1 MTKRT
6 QDLQIVE
13 NKQLKKDFFILEL
26 SSQDILPEILP
37 GQFAQVKVEGSP
49 ETFLRRPVSF
59 YDVDYSKNTLRL
71 LIQVVGKGTESLSR
85 MTAGEKLNLIY
96 PLGNAFT
103 MPSQGENCLL
113 VGGGVGIAPLLYFAK
128 RISRTGIKPDILL
141 GFRNRDRIIDYDE
154 FGEYGN
160 VQITTEDGSVG
171 EKGFV
176 TDHSILGKTRY
187 DRIYCCGP
195 DPMMKAVARYAKS
208 RVIFCE
214 VSLENLMACGFG
226 ICLCCIVDTVKGNIC
241 TCTEGPVFNIND
253 LKW

>member
-26 SSQDILPEILP
+26 FSPEKLPEILP
-37 GQFAQVKVEGSP
+37 GQFVQVRVEGSP

-71 LIQVVGKGTESLSR
+71 LIQVVGKGTEALSSI
-85 MTAGEKLNLIY
+85 TAGETLNLVY

-103 MPSQGENCLL
+103 MPSKGENCLL

-128 RISRTGIKPDILL
+128 SISKAGIKPDFLL

-154 FGEYGN
+154 FGEYGI
-160 VQITTEDGSVG
+160 VHITTEDGSIG

-176 TDHSILGKTRY
+176 TDHSILGKNRY

-195 DPMMKAVARYAKS
+195 DPMMKAVARYARS
-208 RVIFCE
+208 RGIFCE

-226 ICLCCIVDTVKGNIC
+226 ICLCCIVDTIKGNIC

>member
-1 MTKRT
+1 MAKKT

-13 NKQLKKDFFILEL
+13 NKHLNKDFFILEL
-26 SSQDILPEILP
+26 ASPDNLPEIFP
-37 GQFAQVKVEGSP
+37 GQFVQIRVDGSP

-59 YDVDYSKNTLRL
+59 YDVDYRKNTFRL
-71 LIQVVGKGTESLSR
+71 LIQVVGKGTDVLSR
-85 MTAGEKLNLIY
+85 LVPGEILNLIY

-103 MPSQGENCLL
+103 MPSADENCLL
-113 VGGGVGIAPLLYFAK
+113 VGGGVGIAPLYYFAK
-128 RISRTGIKPDILL
+128 LINKAGSRPDLLL
-141 GFRNRDRIIDYDE
+141 GFRNRERIIEYDE
-154 FGEYGN
+154 FRNLGTVYL
-160 VQITTEDGSVG
+160 TTEDGSEG

-176 TDHSILGKTRY
+176 TDHSILREKKY
-187 DRIYCCGP
+187 DRIFCCGP

-208 RVIFCE
+208 NNISCE

-226 ICLCCIVDTVKGNIC
+226 ICLCCIVDTTKGNIC